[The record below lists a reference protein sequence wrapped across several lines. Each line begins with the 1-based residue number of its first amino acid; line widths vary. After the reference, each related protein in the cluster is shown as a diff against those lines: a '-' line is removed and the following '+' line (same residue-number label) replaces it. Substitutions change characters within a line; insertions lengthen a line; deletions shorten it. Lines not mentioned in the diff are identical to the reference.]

1 MPASPPHQI
10 APSVTTDRITL
21 PASAAGTL
29 RMLVR
34 YKCWANG
41 LTFKSVMDLP
51 AGEAFRQR
59 PTRFGNMVHTLNHVY
74 VVDDI
79 FRHHLQGKKHT
90 YTSRNTDHT
99 PAVSD
104 LWKAVQ
110 EMDRWYID
118 LVDTWSDADLAKAVH
133 FEFVGGGEGI
143 MTREQIVL
151 HVVNHATYHRGFVGD
166 MMYQVP
172 FAPPS
177 NDLPVF
183 IRDHYR
189 DAR

>member
-1 MPASPPHQI
+1 MPTTRQGAS
-10 APSVTTDRITL
+10 APTPAGDGAMP

-29 RMLVR
+29 KMLVR
-34 YKCWANG
+34 YKHWANG
-41 LTFKSVMDLP
+41 LTFDNVMALP
-51 AGEAFRQR
+51 QEEALRQR

-79 FRHHLQGKKHT
+79 FRHHLQGRKHG
-90 YTSRNTDHT
+90 YTARNTEQT
-99 PAVSD
+99 PAVGD
-104 LWKAVQ
+104 LWRAVQ

-118 LVDTWSDADLAKAVH
+118 LVDTWSDEDLARVVH
-133 FEFVGGGEGI
+133 FEFVGGGQGA

-151 HVVNHATYHRGFVGD
+151 HVVNHGSYHRGFVGD

-172 FAPPS
+172 LTPPS

-183 IRDHYR
+183 LRDHYR
-189 DAR
+189 HAR